1 MPVQTFPAGVIIWSI
16 MIARVETAVAKGYDG
31 VPVVSECD
39 ITKGLPA
46 FNIVGLANKSIAES
60 RERVR
65 SAIVNSGFSFPAK
78 RITINLAPA
87 NIAKDGSH
95 LDLAI
100 ALSILIASKQLPAK
114 VAKDILF
121 AGELGLNG
129 ELRNVRGALS
139 LAECAKATK
148 HSGIIVPLNNAQQ
161 AALVKG
167 ISVVG
172 ATTLNSVF
180 EHLIGE
186 HIISPAHSNV
196 VNNSYTNL
204 PSIDDIH
211 GQALAKRALE
221 VAAAGHHNVLFVGPP
236 GSGKTMLAKAL
247 PGLLPPLNE
256 QEILETTKLYSLAG
270 ESDEVITAR
279 PFRSPHHTASH
290 VAMVGGGTNIAPGE
304 ISLAHNGVL
313 FLDETPE
320 FSKCTLE
327 ALRQPLEDHRI
338 NISRAGAKSTYPAN
352 FMLLATMNP
361 CPCGYYGDP
370 SHECSCS
377 QKMIQEYQKK
387 LSGPL
392 LDRIDLF
399 VQVAR
404 VPRQDLTST
413 TPTDHPV
420 ATEWRQAI
428 VEARRRSEVRQH
440 CPNAGLSN
448 KQLQQLIHFSSTA
461 KKLLDDAMDKLG
473 LSARGYFKTMRVAT
487 TIADLDRSDTVT
499 DQHVAE
505 ALQFRQH
512 RLIR

>member
-1 MPVQTFPAGVIIWSI
+1 
-16 MIARVETAVAKGYDG
+16 
-31 VPVVSECD
+31 
-39 ITKGLPA
+39 
-46 FNIVGLANKSIAES
+46 
-60 RERVR
+60 
-65 SAIVNSGFSFPAK
+65 
-78 RITINLAPA
+78 
-87 NIAKDGSH
+87 
-95 LDLAI
+95 
-100 ALSILIASKQLPAK
+100 
-114 VAKDILF
+114 
-121 AGELGLNG
+121 
-129 ELRNVRGALS
+129 
-139 LAECAKATK
+139 
-148 HSGIIVPLNNAQQ
+148 
-161 AALVKG
+161 
-167 ISVVG
+167 
-172 ATTLNSVF
+172 
-180 EHLIGE
+180 
-186 HIISPAHSNV
+186 
-196 VNNSYTNL
+196 
-204 PSIDDIH
+204 
-211 GQALAKRALE
+211 
-221 VAAAGHHNVLFVGPP
+221 
-236 GSGKTMLAKAL
+236 MLAKAL

-320 FSKCTLE
+320 FSKRTLE
-327 ALRQPLEDHRI
+327 ALRQPLEDRRI

-428 VEARRRSEVRQH
+428 VDARHRSEVRQH

-448 KQLQQLIHFSSTA
+448 KQLQQLIHFSPAA

-499 DQHVAE
+499 EQHVAE